1 MQELDYKAM
10 GQRIRSARQKKNIT
24 QEKLGEL
31 CGLST
36 AHIGH
41 IERGTRIPSL
51 ETAFRIATA
60 LEVSMDHLLFD
71 AATEPKPVLTAVTS
85 MLQGKSDT
93 QVKTFLSTVKALA
106 DKLGEL

>member
-1 MQELDYKAM
+1 MENLNYKAI
-10 GQRIRSARQKKNIT
+10 GRRIRQMRREKHIT

-51 ETAFRIATA
+51 QTAAHIVAA
-60 LEVSMDHLLFD
+60 LDSSMDYLLFD
-71 AATEPKPVLTAVTS
+71 TLNEPKTVLAAIDAR
-85 MLQGKSDT
+85 LQGKDT
-93 QVKTFLSTVKALA
+93 TRVRTFFSMVMALA
-106 DKLGEL
+106 DKIDEL